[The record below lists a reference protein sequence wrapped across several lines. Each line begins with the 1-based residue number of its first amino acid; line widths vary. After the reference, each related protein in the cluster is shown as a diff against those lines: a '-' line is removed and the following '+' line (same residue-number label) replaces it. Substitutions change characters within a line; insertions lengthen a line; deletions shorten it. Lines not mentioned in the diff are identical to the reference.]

1 MRDTIDVT
9 TRAEIQKPAVRAV
22 SFVQLDLPGG
32 AIRSCTGS
40 RNFTWGGYTWLANA
54 RFATQAGVVE
64 SADGLSRRMALT
76 LSGVDQDLVEQLA
89 TASVNYGAAS
99 LYDGFCDDTWELIA
113 EPFEIAAGLLMSG
126 PRVVYARGT
135 ISIELSLERW
145 SIRGNRDSV
154 VLCAPQT
161 QRLRYPTDTGVDRVA
176 YIATQE
182 LQWGGQ
188 YGLGGGTRLTD
199 LKDYTKEK

>member
-9 TRAEIQKPAVRAV
+9 TRAEIQKPAVRSV

-32 AIRSCTGS
+32 TIRSCTGS
-40 RNFTWGGYTWLANA
+40 RNLVWGGFTWLANA
-54 RFATQAGVVE
+54 RFAAQAGVIE
-64 SADGLSRRMALT
+64 SADGLPRRMALT
-76 LSGVDQDLVEQLA
+76 LSGVDQSLVAQLLA
-89 TASVNYGAAS
+89 ANVNYSSAS
-99 LYDGFCDDTWELIA
+99 LYDGFCDEAWELIA

-126 PRVVYARGT
+126 PRIAYTRGA
-135 ISIELSLERW
+135 ISVELSLERW

-188 YGLGGGTRLTD
+188 YGMGGTRVTGPIE
-199 LKDYTKEK
+199 YTKEK